1 MSKKERDETNY
12 LDSVQ
17 PEDLVKF
24 GIIPEL
30 IGRLPIITTLQSLD
44 EAALIQILTQPKNA
58 VVKQFAAMLE
68 LDGVK
73 LTITDDGLRA
83 IAKLAVARKTGAR
96 GLRSILEKI
105 LMPVMFAAPDNEDLA
120 EVVIDKDVVAGKK
133 APVEILR
140 DAKKAA

>member
-1 MSKKERDETNY
+1 
-12 LDSVQ
+12 
-17 PEDLVKF
+17 
-24 GIIPEL
+24 
-30 IGRLPIITTLQSLD
+30 
-44 EAALIQILTQPKNA
+44 
-58 VVKQFAAMLE
+58 MLE
-68 LDGVK
+68 LDGVA

-105 LMPVMFAAPDNEDLA
+105 LLPVMFAAPDNEDLA

>member
-1 MSKKERDETNY
+1 M
-12 LDSVQ
+12 
-17 PEDLVKF
+17 KF

-30 IGRLPIITTLQSLD
+30 IGRLPIITTLQGLD
-44 EAALIQILTQPKNA
+44 EDALVQILTQPKNA

-68 LDGVK
+68 LDGVA

-105 LMPVMFAAPDNEDLA
+105 LLPVMFAAPDNEDLA